1 MMPVLAFAQARLTGG
16 DLSGTVTD
24 SGGGVLPGVTIT
36 ATHLATN
43 QSQEKKARE
52 EGKRVFDAMHKDAD
66 AEIRKYTER
75 KAPAGQPKKDSGRE
89 KK

>member
-1 MMPVLAFAQARLTGG
+1 MNFLHKYIFRGMGRMLLLAMLTVLW
-16 DLSGTVTD
+16 
-24 SGGGVLPGVTIT
+24 T
-36 ATHLATN
+36 ACNLATN

-52 EGKRVFDAMHKDAD
+52 EGKRAFDAMHKDAD

-75 KAPAGQPKKDSGRE
+75 KAPAGPPKKESGKD